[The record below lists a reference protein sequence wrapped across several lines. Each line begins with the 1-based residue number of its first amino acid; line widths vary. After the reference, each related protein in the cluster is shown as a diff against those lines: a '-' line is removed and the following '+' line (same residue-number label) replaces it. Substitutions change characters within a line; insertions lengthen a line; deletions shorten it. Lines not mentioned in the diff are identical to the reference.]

1 MAPVEQPPADT
12 RDEAYAAGLA
22 AREGARWKRW
32 LHVQAPFRW
41 NLRRLDLGLTL
52 DVGCGVGRNLA
63 HLAGRGVGVDHNS
76 RAVAEA
82 RRRGFEAYTE
92 EELRESAR
100 ARPESFDA
108 LLFSHVLEHMS
119 QAEAFEL
126 VSGYTGLLRPG
137 GRVVFVTPQ
146 EAGFRSDP
154 THVER
159 FDFEA
164 LERLLAGLGMQ
175 KMRSYSF
182 PLPRVFGRFLRY
194 NEFVV
199 VGSKP

>member
-12 RDEAYAAGLA
+12 RDEAYAVALA

-32 LHVQAPFRW
+32 LHAQAPFRW
-41 NLRRLDLGLTL
+41 NLRRLGLGLTL

-63 HLAGRGVGVDHNS
+63 HLAGQAVGVDHNP

-119 QAEAFEL
+119 HAEAVEL
-126 VSGYTGLLRPG
+126 VSGYSELLRPA

-154 THVER
+154 THVEL

-164 LERLLAGLGMQ
+164 LEGLLARLGMQ

-182 PLPRVFGRFLRY
+182 PFPRIFGRFFRY

-199 VGSKP
+199 VGSKR